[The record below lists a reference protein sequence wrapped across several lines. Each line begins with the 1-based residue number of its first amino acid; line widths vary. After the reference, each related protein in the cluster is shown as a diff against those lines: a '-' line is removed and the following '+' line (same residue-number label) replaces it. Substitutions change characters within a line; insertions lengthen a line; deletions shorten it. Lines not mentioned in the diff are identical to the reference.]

1 MPFYFVVLLVVLADQ
16 ASKFW
21 IRSHVK
27 IGAYTTVWGIPV
39 THYENSGIAHS
50 MLQGYGRYF
59 AVAAFIFV
67 IFILYYRSR
76 NVHKG
81 LLLELSL
88 GFLCGGALGNGIDRV
103 IFGHVTDFLLI
114 NSGHGILNLSDYSIN
129 IGVVLYLV
137 SFIYELLIKRKRS
150 IM

>member
-1 MPFYFVVLLVVLADQ
+1 MPFYFVVFLVVLVDQ

-27 IGAYTTVWGIPV
+27 IGAYTTVWGLPV

-50 MLQGYGRYF
+50 MLQGFGRYF

-67 IFILYYRSR
+67 IIILYYRSR
-76 NVHKG
+76 SVHKG
-81 LLLELSL
+81 VLLEMSL
-88 GFLCGGALGNGIDRV
+88 GFLSGGALGNAIDRV
-103 IFGHVTDFLLI
+103 VFGHVTDFLLI
-114 NSGHGILNLSDYSIN
+114 NSGRGILNLSDYSIN

-137 SFIYELLIKRKRS
+137 NFIYELLIKKKRS